1 MDLLIHASFFSHSRR
16 IKDKPFVWS
25 TRKKSNHTIIYLQ
38 NTSHYIII
46 ECKIYYIFLK
56 KYTKLKTLSNNKYID
71 SLIYKI

>member
-1 MDLLIHASFFSHSRR
+1 MDLLIHASFFCHSSR

-46 ECKIYYIFLK
+46 DCKIYYIFLK
-56 KYTKLKTLSNNKYID
+56 KIQNLKTLSNNKYID